1 VIFPRDVFKATSKRH
16 LSSLL
21 CPTHADYS
29 MALKRGWFATGA
41 EALADFAG
49 LAFGVPDDV
58 AEETPITR
66 AELEAE
72 ARRLGV
78 KLDSR
83 NSNERL
89 AERILE
95 AHAASEGKG

>member
-1 VIFPRDVFKATSKRH
+1 MPPSINNRYR
-16 LSSLL
+16 
-21 CPTHADYS
+21 
-29 MALKRGWFATGA
+29 
-41 EALADFAG
+41 
-49 LAFGVPDDV
+49 
-58 AEETPITR
+58 
-66 AELEAE
+66 ELEAE

>member
-1 VIFPRDVFKATSKRH
+1 
-16 LSSLL
+16 
-21 CPTHADYS
+21 
-29 MALKRGWFATGA
+29 MALKRGWFSTGS

-49 LAFGVPDDV
+49 LDDV
-58 AEETPITR
+58 AEEAPITR

-95 AHAASEGKG
+95 AHAASESKG

>member
-1 VIFPRDVFKATSKRH
+1 
-16 LSSLL
+16 
-21 CPTHADYS
+21 

-49 LAFGVPDDV
+49 LDDV
-58 AEETPITR
+58 IEEAPITR

-95 AHAASEGKG
+95 AHAASESKG